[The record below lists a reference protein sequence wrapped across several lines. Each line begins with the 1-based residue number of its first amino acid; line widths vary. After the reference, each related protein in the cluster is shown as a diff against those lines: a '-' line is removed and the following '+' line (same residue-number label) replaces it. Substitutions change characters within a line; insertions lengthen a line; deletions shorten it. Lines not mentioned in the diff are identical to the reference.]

1 MNYAQAV
8 TGRLTRVGALGFI
21 QSQAQTELRRLLTHD
36 EISLLSTQLSAVH
49 FVRMIQKV
57 FVFYELISLLH
68 IF

>member
-8 TGRLTRVGALGFI
+8 TGRLTRVGALAFI
-21 QSQAQTELRRLLTHD
+21 QNQAHTELRRQLTDD
-36 EISLLSTQLSAVH
+36 EITLLSSQSSSVD

-57 FVFYELISLLH
+57 F